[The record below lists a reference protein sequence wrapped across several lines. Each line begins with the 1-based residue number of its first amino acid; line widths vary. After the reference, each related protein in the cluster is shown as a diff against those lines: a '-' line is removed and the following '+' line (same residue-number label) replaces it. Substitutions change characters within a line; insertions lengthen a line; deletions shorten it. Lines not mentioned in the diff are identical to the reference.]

1 MDPVNRRPRSNDEDS
16 RRQFPQ
22 RSQFS
27 SDRRGFSV
35 KQISLINVLVK
46 DQDATIE
53 FYKKLGF
60 VVIEDVPFGPNRWV
74 TVRLPDDK
82 TLSISLNLAESEGDR
97 ALVGR
102 QTGSQ
107 PLFGLATDDCLG
119 EYRRMKSAGVN
130 FQGEPQVQPYGTGV
144 LLEDLY
150 GNKIYLNQEPS

>member
-1 MDPVNRRPRSNDEDS
+1 M
-16 RRQFPQ
+16 
-22 RSQFS
+22 
-27 SDRRGFSV
+27 
-35 KQISLINVLVK
+35 KQISLLNVLVQ
-46 DQDATIE
+46 DQDAAIE

-60 VVIEDVPFGPNRWV
+60 AVMEDVPFGPKRWV

-82 TLSISLNLAESEGDR
+82 TLSISLNLAESETDL
-97 ALVGR
+97 ALVGK

-107 PLFGLATDDCLG
+107 PLFAIATDDCLG
-119 EYRRMKSAGVN
+119 DYRRLKAAGVR